1 MRVEDGIKI
10 LKKSLEGK
18 KDIQKEDI
26 STEDA
31 FNISEILDEYI
42 SNYLLGKYTK

>member
-18 KDIQKEDI
+18 KDIPKEDI